1 MSDFMLVAVYGTL
14 KRGMANH
21 RLLEEARYV
30 GSDLLT
36 SITLYDLGDYPA
48 ALLESSGGI
57 QVEVYEVSDAQIA
70 DLDRLE
76 EIDPRNPDAG
86 LYSRCICQT
95 RHGNAWIYIYNRAV
109 DGRARIGNGSWT
121 PS

>member
-1 MSDFMLVAVYGTL
+1 MSEFMLVAVYGTL
-14 KRGMANH
+14 KRGMTNH

-48 ALLESSGGI
+48 ALLESSEGI

-109 DGRARIGNGSWT
+109 DGRARIDNGSWT